1 MYDYKLCC
9 LSAGTVPVPNTGTDT
24 RYDILEKL
32 MYVYGHKLRYGYV
45 PYTNT
50 GTYSISTLPQMEY
63 PYIIDYKFVKVF
75 YKKRAYKN
83 IFFINEN
90 L

>member
-1 MYDYKLCC
+1 
-9 LSAGTVPVPNTGTDT
+9 
-24 RYDILEKL
+24 
-32 MYVYGHKLRYGYV
+32 MYVYGHKLRYEYV
-45 PYTNT
+45 LDINT
-50 GTYSISTLPQMEY
+50 AGTYGTSTLPQMEY
-63 PYIIDYKFVKVF
+63 PCIIDYMFVKVF